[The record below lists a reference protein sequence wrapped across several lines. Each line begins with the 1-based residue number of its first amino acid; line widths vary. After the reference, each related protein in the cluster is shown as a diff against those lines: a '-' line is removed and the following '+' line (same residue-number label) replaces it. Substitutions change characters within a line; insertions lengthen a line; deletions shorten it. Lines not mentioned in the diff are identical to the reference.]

1 MTDIRIIGFSGP
13 DGSGKSTL
21 LKDTAA
27 RAHSEGLPVF
37 TIYLYGCVVCRR
49 GRLPRRL
56 RNTVSGRGTIALET
70 SEKSNRLPPSAL
82 QRLHAH
88 ADTTELA
95 LRLKIALWR
104 IRRTRRS
111 DRCPVLLL
119 TDRTPLDGL
128 VKHDLPEDA
137 YAVRRLQRLLQQFT
151 TVVLLDAGGD
161 VLSQRDGEHTT
172 RGLEL
177 TRTSYQRWSTGRG
190 PVLALST
197 QGRSSQQLACA
208 LIAAIRDRD
217 TESEGQA
224 RIDGSGRCD

>member
-1 MTDIRIIGFSGP
+1 MTDIHIIGFSGP

-27 RAHSEGLPVF
+27 YAHSEGLSVF
-37 TIYLYGCVVCRR
+37 TIYLYGCVVCRHR
-49 GRLPRRL
+49 RPPRWL

-70 SEKSNRLPPSAL
+70 PEKASRLPPSVL

-95 LRLKIALWR
+95 MRLKSALWR
-104 IRRTRRS
+104 IKRKRRS
-111 DRCPVLLL
+111 VRSPVLLL
-119 TDRTPLDGL
+119 TDRSPLDAL

-137 YAVRRLQRLLQQFT
+137 FAVRRLQRLLQQFT

-177 TRTSYQRWSTGRG
+177 TRTSYQHWSTGRG

-197 QGRSSQQLACA
+197 QGGASHQLPCA
-208 LIAAIRDRD
+208 LIAAICNRD
-217 TESEGQA
+217 TQSEGQPQ
-224 RIDGSGRCD
+224 IDGSGQFD